1 MARKC
6 SECGVLSARLRFEP
20 AADDSARAAAWKCLD
35 GDNGKCERRKR
46 GNAAAQAHPP
56 PTIDFDKYTCYYQK
70 AIHALAA
77 GHPAAAVPYFLEAIE
92 LDRWEF
98 ESHRDLGRAYLEQ
111 GLVEAAESSF
121 RAAIELN
128 PEDEDARQTLDGLS
142 ARRREREAAEALKAA
157 LIGQEEQRRREAA
170 DALRT
175 AVLLAAEETRQRE
188 AALEQTRQRE
198 AAEALRE
205 AVRGRRQQ
213 PTVLPAVTTASA
225 AAKCDVCLEGKKD
238 MVIIP
243 CGHMCACGLCARKL
257 HARGDPCPICRGP
270 IERVCRVY
278 QT

>member
-1 MARKC
+1 M
-6 SECGVLSARLRFEP
+6 LSARLRFEP
-20 AADDSARAAAWKCLD
+20 TADDSARAAAWKCLD

-128 PEDEDARQTLDGLS
+128 PEDKDARQTLDGLS

-175 AVLLAAEETRQRE
+175 AVPAAEETRQRE
-188 AALEQTRQRE
+188 AALEQTRQRRRLKRFARPCE
-198 AAEALRE
+198 VDDNNRPFF
-205 AVRGRRQQ
+205 GRDD
-213 PTVLPAVTTASA
+213 SDA